1 MCEIMA
7 SCQKEIVRLMHNYLD
22 GELFSGEQQK
32 LKAHLQTCNDCRQHF
47 LELKKTIALVQS
59 MSHIGAPERFTEE
72 VLFALPKETRIIGIQ
87 RWIRRH
93 PFFTA
98 ASLFLALMTG
108 GFLSTWQQ
116 EANHFAFTKYNNL
129 QVENDTVIVP
139 AGEQVKG
146 DIVVENGDIRVEGE
160 VQGDVTVINGEQY
173 MASAGR
179 VTGEIEEIDEAFG
192 WIWFK
197 LKKAVTGVFD

>member
-7 SCQKEIVRLMHNYLD
+7 SCQKEIVRLMHSYLD
-22 GELFSGEQQK
+22 GELFSGEQQE
-32 LKAHLQTCNDCRQHF
+32 LKVHLQTCDDCRQHF

-59 MSHIGAPERFTEE
+59 MSHIRAPERFTES
-72 VLFALPKETRIIGIQ
+72 VLLSLPKETRVIGIQ
-87 RWIRRH
+87 RWIKKH
-93 PFFTA
+93 PFFAA

-108 GFLSTWQQ
+108 GFLSLWQQ
-116 EANHFAFTKYNNL
+116 EADNFAFTKHKNL

-139 AGEQVKG
+139 AGEKVKG
-146 DIVVENGDIRVEGE
+146 NIVVENGDIRIEGE

-173 MASAGR
+173 MASAGH

-192 WIWFK
+192 WMWFK
-197 LKKAVTGVFD
+197 VKRAVAGVFK